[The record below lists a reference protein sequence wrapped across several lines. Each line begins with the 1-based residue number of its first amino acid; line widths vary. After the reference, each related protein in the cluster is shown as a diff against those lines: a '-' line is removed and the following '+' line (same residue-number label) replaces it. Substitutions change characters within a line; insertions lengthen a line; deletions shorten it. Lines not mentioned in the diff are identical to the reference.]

1 MSSVPTA
8 DNQTSQAS
16 DGQTEDSQTC
26 VAAKAM
32 SVRFGSTDALRDLTF
47 TINRATSVALVGANG
62 SGKTTLLNVIAG
74 LAQPTS
80 GDITIKCTSKPA
92 FVLQHQDSQRW
103 LPVTAGEV
111 LRMGRYGKRGLLGRI
126 KSEDRDA
133 IANAAKELEVAD
145 LLSQQFGDLSGGQ
158 RQRVLVAQ
166 ALVQQPDVLLMD
178 EPITGLDL
186 PSQQKILDLIDGAT
200 EAKRTII
207 ISTHHLDEARHC
219 DQVLL
224 LSTELVAYGPP
235 DEVLSSDNLRRAFG
249 DRVLGDHADHDHAND
264 FLVLDEHGHQH

>member
-1 MSSVPTA
+1 
-8 DNQTSQAS
+8 
-16 DGQTEDSQTC
+16 
-26 VAAKAM
+26 M
-32 SVRFGSTDALRDLTF
+32 SVSFGSKHALRGLSFSID
-47 TINRATSVALVGANG
+47 RATSVALVGANG

-80 GDITIKCTSKPA
+80 GDITIECTSKPA
-92 FVLQHQDSQRW
+92 FVLQHQDSKRW

-111 LRMGRYGKRGLLGRI
+111 LRMGLYGKLGLLSRL
-126 KSEDRDA
+126 KAEDREA
-133 IANAAKELEVAD
+133 IAKAAEELEVAD
-145 LLSQQFGDLSGGQ
+145 LLGQQFSDLSGGQ

-186 PSQQKILDLIDGAT
+186 PSQQKILDLIDGAA

-219 DQVLL
+219 DQVML

-235 DEVLSSDNLRRAFG
+235 DDVLSSDNLRRAFG
-249 DRVLGDHADHDHAND
+249 DRVLGDHADHDHASD
-264 FLVLDEHGHQH
+264 FLVLDDHGHQH